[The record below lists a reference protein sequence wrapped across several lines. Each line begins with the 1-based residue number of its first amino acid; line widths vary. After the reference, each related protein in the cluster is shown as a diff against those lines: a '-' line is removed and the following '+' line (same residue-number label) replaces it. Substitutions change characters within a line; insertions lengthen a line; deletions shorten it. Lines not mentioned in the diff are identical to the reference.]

1 MPTKRTSSPITNPVV
16 VPGQQRSRSGTIRRI
31 HASRRRWRN
40 LQDIQQATLEITSDL
55 DLDSVLQ
62 RVVDTARTLV
72 GAKYGALSWL
82 NDNGEISDLVVSGL
96 SADEIARIGPMPKG
110 HGLLGHVISAGQSL
124 RLEDIS
130 AHSGSVGFPA
140 NHPPMRSLLAV
151 PITMPGHIL
160 GNLYLSET
168 LSGRPFTERDELLLQ
183 RFAAQAAVALVNA
196 RLHRQAHATAIATER
211 ERIARELHD
220 SLAQVLAYAMTKS
233 QAALTHL
240 ATGKSDAAA
249 NQVQQ
254 LHDAAHTAYSDVR
267 ENILGLRTGTS
278 PDIDLRSA
286 LEEFV
291 TTWQDHSGI
300 PVRLDLPDEMAWNK
314 AVRHPATTRLQI
326 LRIAQEATS
335 NIRKHARASAVNI
348 SLDQVDGVT
357 ELRIVDNG
365 GGFSPDLLPPSGQ
378 PRFGLATMRE
388 RAEAIGGTLEITS
401 ASSGTT
407 VALRVPARREA
418 SV

>member
-1 MPTKRTSSPITNPVV
+1 MHTRRTSSPTTNPAAA
-16 VPGQQRSRSGTIRRI
+16 PRRDRSRIEAIRR
-31 HASRRRWRN
+31 ARPSRRTLRE
-40 LQDIQQATLEITSDL
+40 LHDVQQASFAIASDL

-82 NDNGEISDLVVSGL
+82 NEGGEISDLVVSGL
-96 SADEIARIGPMPKG
+96 TGDEIARIGPMPKG
-110 HGLLGHVISAGQSL
+110 HGLLGHVISAGESL
-124 RLEDIS
+124 RLQDIS
-130 AHSGSVGFPA
+130 AHPGSVGFPS
-140 NHPPMRSLLAV
+140 NHPPMHSLLAV

-168 LSGRPFTERDELLLQ
+168 LSGRPFNERDEQLLQ
-183 RFAAQAAVALVNA
+183 RFAAQAAVALINA
-196 RLHRQAHATAIATER
+196 RLHRQAHAAAIATER

-240 ATGKSDAAA
+240 ASGNEEATAH
-249 NQVQQ
+249 QIQQ
-254 LHDAAHTAYSDVR
+254 LHDAAHTAYGDVR
-267 ENILGLRTGTS
+267 ENILGLRTGAS
-278 PDIDLRSA
+278 PDIDLPTA

-291 TTWQDHSGI
+291 TAWQDQSGI
-300 PVRLDLPDEMAWNK
+300 PVTLTLPDAK
-314 AVRHPATTRLQI
+314 AQDDVVRHPATTHLQI

-335 NIRKHARASAVNI
+335 NIRKHAHASAVGV

-357 ELRIVDNG
+357 QLRIVDNG
-365 GGFSPDLLPPSGQ
+365 GGFSPELLPPTGQ

-388 RAEAIGGTLEITS
+388 RAEAIGGTLEIAST
-401 ASSGTT
+401 SSGTT
-407 VALRVPARREA
+407 VTLRVPPRRES